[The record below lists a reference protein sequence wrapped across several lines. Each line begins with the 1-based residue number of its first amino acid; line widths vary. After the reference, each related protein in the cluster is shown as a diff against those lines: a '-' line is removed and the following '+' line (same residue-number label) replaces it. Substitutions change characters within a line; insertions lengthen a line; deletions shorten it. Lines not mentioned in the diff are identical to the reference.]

1 MKAAVLAL
9 QGAFAEQEHMLN
21 EMGAEYFEIRQEA
34 DLRQEFDVLL
44 LPGGESTVMGKL
56 LRELNLLD
64 PLKKKIEDGLP
75 VLGTCAGLIL
85 LAGELSDGETPHLA
99 TMPVTVKRNA
109 YGRQLGSFRTT
120 ASFGDRGKIPMVF
133 IRAPYIERVGEGVE
147 ILSEVDGHIAAVRY
161 ENQIGVAF
169 HPELAG
175 VRTVYEMLF
184 ERAASNTK
192 YLKA

>member
-1 MKAAVLAL
+1 
-9 QGAFAEQEHMLN
+9 
-21 EMGAEYFEIRQEA
+21 MGVEYFEIRQET
-34 DLRQEFDVLL
+34 DLQQEFDVLL

-56 LRELNLLD
+56 LRELNLLV

-85 LAGELSDGETPHLA
+85 LAGELSDGEAHHLA

-120 ASFGDRGKIPMVF
+120 APFGDRGEIPMVF
-133 IRAPYIERVGEGVE
+133 IRAPYIGRVGEGVE
-147 ILSEVDGHIAAVRY
+147 ILAEVDGRIVAVRY
-161 ENQIGVAF
+161 GNQIGVAF

-184 ERAASNTK
+184 ERAGE
-192 YLKA
+192 